1 MSNFDVNTSK
11 GALMYT
17 SATNMNGDLLT
28 FTLQAISAATSAES
42 VSAEV
47 QMKDGAS
54 DIYSGTGYLSLS
66 IYCASEHVYGEW
78 ETTTPAGC
86 ESDGVQTKRCTS
98 CPAAMTRP
106 IAATGHQYGAWAVT
120 KEAGCAEDGVETR
133 TCANCGKKE
142 TLPAT
147 ATAAGPLQ
155 RSPHAK
161 PKARRPAPAP
171 PAAERRSAPFR

>member
-1 MSNFDVNTSK
+1 MKRLKVLFLCAILMLALASPAFCAGTSLSASSTTLKVGDTVTFTVSVSGADDAKSAGIAVNYDSSKFKLVSGNWLLSGADMSRFDVNTSK

-66 IYCASEHVYGEW
+66 I
-78 ETTTPAGC
+78 
-86 ESDGVQTKRCTS
+86 
-98 CPAAMTRP
+98 
-106 IAATGHQYGAWAVT
+106 
-120 KEAGCAEDGVETR
+120 
-133 TCANCGKKE
+133 
-142 TLPAT
+142 
-147 ATAAGPLQ
+147 
-155 RSPHAK
+155 
-161 PKARRPAPAP
+161 
-171 PAAERRSAPFR
+171 